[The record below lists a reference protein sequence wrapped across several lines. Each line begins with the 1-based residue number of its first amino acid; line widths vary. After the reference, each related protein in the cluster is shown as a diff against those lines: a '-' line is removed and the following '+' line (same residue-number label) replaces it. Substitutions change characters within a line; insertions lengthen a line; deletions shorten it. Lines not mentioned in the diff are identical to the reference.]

1 MRLFVDREIRGA
13 PAVFERFGD
22 VTLFSGRTLNR
33 ADLHQADVLLVRS
46 VTRVDAALLDDTPV
60 RIVGTATAGT
70 DHLDLDY
77 LSGRGIE
84 VFDAAGCNA
93 RAVAE
98 YVLACALL
106 ASALQRRPA
115 TELRVGV
122 IGYGNV
128 GKQVAALFT
137 TLGMPCVIN
146 DPPLAAAGSDISLEM
161 LEAALACDIV
171 TLHVPLT
178 DDGAH
183 PTRGLIAAAELAA
196 INDDALLIN
205 AARGG
210 VVDEHSLL
218 IWMRQRERA
227 IALDCW
233 VGEPSVAPD
242 LLRQVTLASPHIAG
256 HTIEARERAAALLAD
271 ALAASLGEITPA
283 TTGDPEYAVID
294 ATGAPDGIAAVR
306 RAVLACCDPRVS
318 TVRLRATLALDPAA
332 RASAF
337 DQQRREA
344 AGRREFTSYR
354 IATAGLQSDTVA
366 CLRALG
372 FQTN

>member
-1 MRLFVDREIRGA
+1 MRLLVDREIRGA
-13 PAVFERFGD
+13 PDVFARFGD
-22 VTLFSGRTLNR
+22 VTLFSGRTLKR
-33 ADLHQADVLLVRS
+33 TDLVPADVLLVRS
-46 VTRVDAALLDDTPV
+46 VTRIDADLLDGTPV

-77 LSGRGIE
+77 LSERGIE

-115 TELRVGV
+115 AELRIGV

-137 TLGMPCVIN
+137 ALGMPCVIN
-146 DPPLAAAGSDISLEM
+146 DPPLAAAGSDISLET

-210 VVDEHSLL
+210 VVDEHALL
-218 IWMRQRERA
+218 TWMRQRERA

-233 VGEPSVAPD
+233 VNEPSVAPE
-242 LLRQVTLASPHIAG
+242 LLRRVTLASPHIAG
-256 HTIEARERAAALLAD
+256 HTIEARERAASLLVD
-271 ALAASLGEITPA
+271 ALAACLGDTVPA
-283 TTGDPEYAVID
+283 TTGKRKSGVID
-294 ATGAPDGIAAVR
+294 SVDSAGRFATVR
-306 RAVLACCDPRVS
+306 TAVLACCDPRVP
-318 TVRLRATLALDPAA
+318 TTRLRATLALDPGA
-332 RASAF
+332 RAGAF
-337 DQQRREA
+337 DQLRRDA
-344 AGRREFTSYR
+344 AGRREFTHYR

>member
-1 MRLFVDREIRGA
+1 MQLLVDREIRGA
-13 PAVFERFGD
+13 ADVFSRFGE
-22 VTLFSGRTLNR
+22 VALFNGRTLTR
-33 ADLHQADVLLVRS
+33 AELTRAEVLLVRS

-77 LSGRGIE
+77 LRERGIK

-115 TELRVGV
+115 AELRIGV

-128 GKQVAALFT
+128 GKQVSALFT
-137 TLGMPCVIN
+137 ALGMPCVLN
-146 DPPLAAAGSDISLEM
+146 DPPLAATGSRDACASLA
-161 LEAALACDIV
+161 AALTCDIV
-171 TLHVPLT
+171 TLHVPLS
-178 DDGAH
+178 DAGDH
-183 PTRGLIAAAELAA
+183 PTRGLIGAAELAA
-196 INDDALLIN
+196 ISNDALLIN

-210 VVDEHSLL
+210 VVDERALL
-218 IWMRQRERA
+218 TWAQQRERA

-233 VGEPSVAPD
+233 VGEPLVAPE

-256 HTIEARERAAALLAD
+256 HTIEARERAASLLVD
-271 ALAASLGEITPA
+271 ALAASLGDTAEA
-283 TTGDPEYAVID
+283 MTGDPEHGVID
-294 ATGAPDGIAAVR
+294 VADDTDALTAVR
-306 RAVLACCDPRVS
+306 SAVLACCDPRVP
-318 TVRLRATLALDPAA
+318 TARLRATLALDPVA
-332 RASAF
+332 RAGAF
-337 DQQRREA
+337 DELRRAA
-344 AGRREFTSYR
+344 AGRHEFTSYR